1 MPTADTSPAQ
11 AKNPFSA
18 QAVQETDSAADLVD
32 IAALHEPA
40 RRAIERGRSRVRA
53 GRPYLAVIIGEEGAG
68 KSHLLWWLRRNNL
81 TSPGLFVSVAAL
93 PDLAQPFRHA
103 LRQLVAALCRKES
116 TEPASDGKSAGFERP
131 IDRLMWEILYAQT
144 CDLLDAARV
153 GMYQGPATLLKLIG
167 PLCLNGGQP
176 RSAAEFAAAAQPV
189 WAQVEPGLRAYLL
202 SLPTE
207 AAIDSAA
214 RAVLIQYPYHDR
226 RALCTAWL
234 AGEDLNAKDR
244 ERIGAKQVINN
255 EAAAKYV
262 LCALCR
268 LLTAHTGEGPGVP
281 LTFAYDQTDAV
292 AQQLG
297 QPGVQGVAEVVA
309 AIQAQGGATLQV
321 LSCRPPTW
329 SLLNEKPTRPGPS
342 PAGQLKQVDDALTL
356 GKPTVQ
362 LLRDLIAAR
371 AAQSS
376 QLPMPDFDPAT
387 WPNEVTTPRAA
398 LSHLAARW
406 EARSKEGVPVLA
418 NDVPTAK
425 APWGT
430 SPSAAVKALPTNTR
444 NAPSRPGSVQVSA
457 KNASTPLGSVPL
469 RRDAPSRPG
478 PAPAPAKKDGPSSP
492 PAAKAEAPAPSSQSP
507 SVTWMAMATDEDP
520 LAAALAKVDAADKK
534 NAPVVTVGGVSGAIK
549 PPTKPPQGA
558 KHAPS
563 KPLQPMTKKPASG
576 PGKAVVS
583 SKRDAPSSA
592 GISDELPPSGS
603 SPSISWLAMASGDD
617 LSPASIGDSPKAK
630 SPAKPAAAPA
640 PEPLAPSSQSPSV
653 TWMAMASD
661 DDPLSKALAA
671 AAESEKAAAAG
682 TKPLRSTKERIRAL
696 GSQQPV
702 VPTAERIMAALGQ
715 RDRVEEWVLAQEMG
729 VPPDSLTSVLTDLE
743 DQGVVRLMTLIDGQR
758 IVAKP

>member
-1 MPTADTSPAQ
+1 MPTDTSPAQ
-11 AKNPFSA
+11 AKNPFAA
-18 QAVQETDSAADLVD
+18 QAVQEADIASDLVD
-32 IAALHEPA
+32 IAGLHEPA
-40 RRAIERGRSRVRA
+40 RRALERGRSRVRA

-68 KSHLLWWLRRNNL
+68 KSHLLWWLRRNNI
-81 TSPGLFVSVAAL
+81 TAPGLFVSVAAL

-103 LRQLVAALCRKES
+103 LRQLVAALCRKDPSE
-116 TEPASDGKSAGFERP
+116 AGAGFERP
-131 IDRLMWEILYAQT
+131 IDRLMWEVLYAQT

-153 GMYQGPATLLKLIG
+153 GMYQGPAALLKLIG
-167 PLCLNGGQP
+167 PLCMNGGQP
-176 RSAAEFAAAAQPV
+176 RPVAEFAAAAQPV

-244 ERIGAKQVINN
+244 EKIGAKQVINN

-268 LLTAHTGEGPGVP
+268 LLTNHTGEGPGVP

-321 LSCRPPTW
+321 LSCRPQTW
-329 SLLNEKPTRPGPS
+329 SLLNEKPTRPGPAS
-342 PAGQLKQVDDALTL
+342 PSQLKQVDDALTL

-376 QLPMPDFDPAT
+376 QLPMPDFDPAA
-387 WPNEVTTPRAA
+387 WPNEVATPRAA

-418 NDVPTAK
+418 TDVPTAK

-430 SPSAAVKALPTNTR
+430 NSSAVKTVPATGR

-457 KNASTPLGSVPL
+457 KHASTPLGSVPL

-478 PAPAPAKKDGPSSP
+478 QPPPAKKDSPSAP
-492 PAAKAEAPAPSSQSP
+492 PAAKPAEPAPSSQSP

-520 LAAALAKVDAADKK
+520 LAAALAKVDAADKAAEK
-534 NAPVVTVGGVSGAIK
+534 KGTPAPVVTVGGVSGAIK
-549 PPTKPPQGA
+549 VATKPPQSG
-558 KHAPS
+558 KNAPS
-563 KPLQPMTKKPASG
+563 KPLAAMSKKPLSG
-576 PGKAVVS
+576 PGKAVAPS
-583 SKRDAPSSA
+583 PSKRDAPSSA
-592 GISDELPPSGS
+592 GISDEVPPSGA
-603 SPSISWLAMASGDD
+603 SPSVSWLAMASGDD
-617 LSPASIGDSPKAK
+617 LAPPPGLGAK
-630 SPAKPAAAPA
+630 SKAEPAASA
-640 PEPLAPSSQSPSV
+640 QSPSV

-661 DDPLSKALAA
+661 DDPLAKAMAA
-671 AAESEKAAAAG
+671 AAEAEKAAASG
-682 TKPLRSTKERIRAL
+682 GKPTRPTKERIRAL
-696 GSQQPV
+696 GAQQPA
-702 VPTAERIMAALGQ
+702 PTPERVMAALGQ
-715 RDRVEEWVLAQEMG
+715 RDRVEEWVLAQELG
-729 VPPDSLTSVLTDLE
+729 VSPESLTAVLTDLE
-743 DQGVVRLMTLIDGQR
+743 DQGSVRLMTLIDGQR
-758 IVAKP
+758 IVARP